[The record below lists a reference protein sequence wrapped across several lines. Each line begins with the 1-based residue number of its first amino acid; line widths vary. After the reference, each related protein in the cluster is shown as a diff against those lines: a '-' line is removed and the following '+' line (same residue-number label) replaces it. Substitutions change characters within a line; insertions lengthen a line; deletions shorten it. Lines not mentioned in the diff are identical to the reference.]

1 MLPASGVLLSV
12 LSEEGLW
19 AELAAELPHMG
30 CESRGLTL
38 YARWWIIWACG
49 YDSRKTEF
57 MSIESLCG

>member
-1 MLPASGVLLSV
+1 MK
-12 LSEEGLW
+12 SEEGLW
-19 AELAAELPHMG
+19 AENTVADLVGAELPHMG

-38 YARWWIIWACG
+38 YARWWVIWACA